1 MNRLDEAKSVDIVSF
16 LSSVGF
22 TGKPKGNKVWFCSPI
37 RGGET
42 KPSFVVFTD
51 TNRWIDFG
59 GNKDKTSDIIDLV
72 CVMYNVPISEAITKL
87 LGSEELDQFEQKKYV
102 KENDSTLIVNSVHD
116 HFIDPRLIYYLKERK
131 IPESI
136 YSVNTKEVHYS
147 FVNTPDKKYT
157 AVGWVNDSGGYELR
171 NARHKYASTPKD
183 ITFIE
188 NGGHTLH
195 LFEGFIDYLSALAY
209 FGVDKLEGDTMV
221 LNGLWMV
228 YRVLE
233 RLKCYEKINS
243 YLDNGDA
250 AEQATTL
257 IKSFVGVDK
266 FFDHRYMF
274 CGEDDFNDF
283 LKKVRS

>member
-1 MNRLDEAKSVDIVSF
+1 MNRLDEAKSIDIVSF

-22 TGKPKGNKVWFCSPI
+22 TGKQKGNKVWFCSPI

-42 KPSFVVFTD
+42 KPSFVVFPD
-51 TNRWIDFG
+51 NKWIDFG

-72 CVMYNVPISEAITKL
+72 CELYGVSVPEAINKL
-87 LGSEELDQFEQKKYV
+87 LGSEELEQFEQKEYS
-102 KENDSTLIVNSVHD
+102 KENDSTLVVNSVHD
-116 HFIDPRLIYYLKERK
+116 RFIDPRLIAYLKERK
-131 IPESI
+131 IPESV
-136 YSVNTKEVHYS
+136 YSLNTKEVHYS

-171 NARHKYASTPKD
+171 SSVHKYASTPKD

-195 LFEGFIDYLSALAY
+195 LFEGFMDYLSALTY
-209 FGVDKLEGDTMV
+209 FGVDKLEGDTIV
-221 LNGLWMV
+221 LNGLWMI
-228 YRVLE
+228 YRIME
-233 RLKCYEKINS
+233 RIKTYHIVNS
-243 YLDNGDA
+243 YLDNGNA
-250 AEQATTL
+250 AEQATAL
-257 IKSFVGVDK
+257 IKSFVGIDK

-283 LKKVRS
+283 LKKAR